1 MILLL
6 IKVSSIANTTDKWY
20 FCTPAL
26 CSYDISVVWYYC
38 TLRGPKD
45 FIQMLLLCYF
55 WDRGHALISHLLQ
68 PGHRDP
74 LPTLLQPAL
83 WVRCVLSV
91 GKQYYWP
98 RLSDHHRPHPHHG
111 RHHQQHLL
119 PLDQVR
125 CWRQAHVERE
135 HYNVGNHIGLQERG
149 QVIKI
154 WGVSGSCELLNRT
167 RWELEYI

>member
-26 CSYDISVVWYYC
+26 CSYNITVVWYYC

-45 FIQMLLLCYF
+45 LLQMLLLCYF
-55 WDRGHALISHLLQ
+55 RDRGHALVGHLLQ

-83 WVRCVLSV
+83 WVHCVQSV
-91 GKQYYWP
+91 GKQQDWP
-98 RLSDHHRPHPHHG
+98 RLWIIIVLILIMGDITSSISS
-111 RHHQQHLL
+111 HLTKS
-119 PLDQVR
+119 V
-125 CWRQAHVERE
+125 
-135 HYNVGNHIGLQERG
+135 VGG
-149 QVIKI
+149 
-154 WGVSGSCELLNRT
+154 NRT
-167 RWELEYI
+167 SNVSTILSGTTLACRKEGKLSRYEELVVAASCWTQQDENQSR

>member
-98 RLSDHHRPHPHHG
+98 RLSDHHRPHPYHG
-111 RHHQQHLL
+111 RLTSSISSHLTKS
-119 PLDQVR
+119 VVGGR
-125 CWRQAHVERE
+125 RTS
-135 HYNVGNHIGLQERG
+135 NVSTIM
-149 QVIKI
+149 
-154 WGVSGSCELLNRT
+154 SGTTLACRKEGKLSRYEELVVAA
-167 RWELEYI
+167 RWTEQDKN